1 VGSLVNLRESLEKN
15 LGVKHRLE
23 LRDGQAKN
31 EIEVLE
37 RLSGYLTQMKNDAL
51 VARALADEGLS
62 PNPRQW
68 FTDRA

>member
-23 LRDGQAKN
+23 LRDGQAKK

-37 RLSGYLTQMKNDAL
+37 RLSGYHTQMKNDAL